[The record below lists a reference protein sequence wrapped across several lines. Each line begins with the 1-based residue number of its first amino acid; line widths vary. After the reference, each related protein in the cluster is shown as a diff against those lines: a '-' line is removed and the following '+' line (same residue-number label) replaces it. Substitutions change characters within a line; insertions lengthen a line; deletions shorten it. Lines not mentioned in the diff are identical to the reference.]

1 MEDNKKNEVKKEVK
15 PKSKTTGVKKS
26 TPKKSAKSVKT
37 IKEEKQKENAN
48 TIDPKKDEFIS
59 KEEISKEVEAISQT
73 VSKVAE
79 KGIKKATES
88 LDKLDEKINNMEK
101 VNINVNAIKDK
112 DSINNLLLCLANFL
126 LLNVKW
132 ICFEVD
138 FNGYVSKSS
147 ITILHSDM
155 FSLSFLLG
163 ISKIFAILSILLF
176 LVIFINTFI
185 KLDSHVPVLKKYNL
199 NANLIIYYNT
209 CYLISLMFTLLGV
222 LYFKDASLTI
232 GYLITLVIFI
242 VNSIILYPKKDV
254 KEKENA

>member
-26 TPKKSAKSVKT
+26 TPKKSTKNVKT
-37 IKEEKQKENAN
+37 IKEEKPKENAN
-48 TIDPKKDEFIS
+48 TLDPKKDEFIS

-79 KGIKKATES
+79 KSIKKATES

-138 FNGYVSKSS
+138 FNGYISKSS

-222 LYFKDASLTI
+222 LYFKEASLTI

-254 KEKENA
+254 KEQENA